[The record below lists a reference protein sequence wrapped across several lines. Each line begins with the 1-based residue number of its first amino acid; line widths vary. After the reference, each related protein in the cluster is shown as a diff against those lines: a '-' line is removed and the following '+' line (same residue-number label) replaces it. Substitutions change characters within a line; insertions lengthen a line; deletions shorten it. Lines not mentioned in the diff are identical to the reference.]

1 MKKNK
6 ILAIGVILF
15 IIAIAAICFIAVK
28 KKKSELSKAKPLG
41 NKPIPLSVAELKRG
55 NFSIYKDYVGV
66 ITPVNSSDIS
76 SRMTAEI
83 VKIHVTEGNSVK
95 KGDPLMRLDDRALK
109 QSINV
114 LKAKAE
120 GIKTQILAN
129 KVKIESLKISVAYWQ
144 KQCDRNK
151 KLYEN
156 KIVSAKT
163 YELSSE
169 KLNEIEGEYHI
180 ALQQNNTYKAT
191 LSSIME
197 DIKIAETNLSY
208 AVIRAPFDGVIC
220 NVPVD
225 PGDLA
230 IPGKKLVEIE
240 NQKPLKVTVQI
251 PQVDMKYIQL
261 EKTLLVSPDS
271 GKENDIIPAPI
282 TKIYPAI
289 GANRMMKIQA
299 VLPDKSSPDLVSGQY
314 VKVKITATTLKN
326 VILAPAEAVN
336 IDNNSETGKNIFI
349 VRNGLLKK
357 IPVTLLG
364 NNEVNAAIS
373 GTLEPGEKVVV
384 SAFLGWAKLADGLK
398 AEILK

>member
-1 MKKNK
+1 MKKK
-6 ILAIGVILF
+6 KVLAIGVILF
-15 IIAIAAICFIAVK
+15 LIVIAAICVIAVK
-28 KKKSELSKAKPLG
+28 LKKAQLAKAEPIG
-41 NKPIPLSVAELKRG
+41 NKPIPLSVAELKKG
-55 NFSIYKDYVGV
+55 DFSIYKHYVGV
-66 ITPVNSSDIS
+66 ITPLNSSNIS
-76 SRMTAEI
+76 SRITAEVVDI
-83 VKIHVTEGNSVK
+83 KVTEGNRVK
-95 KGDPLMRLDDRALK
+95 KGDTLILLDDRALR

-120 GIKTQILAN
+120 SIKTQILAN
-129 KVKIESLKISVAYWQ
+129 QVKIDSLKISVAYWQ
-144 KQCDRNK
+144 KQCDRDK

-169 KLNEIEGEYHI
+169 KLNEIEGEYNI

-191 LSSIME
+191 LSSVLE

-208 AVIRAPFDGVIC
+208 AVITAPFDGIIC

-230 IPGKKLVEIE
+230 IPGKSLVEIE

-261 EKTLLVSPDS
+261 EKTLLVSSDS
-271 GKENDIIPAPI
+271 ENDSKVISAPV

-289 GANRMMKIQA
+289 GSNRMMKIQG
-299 VLPDKSSPDLVSGQY
+299 VLPEESSSELVSGQY
-314 VKVKITATTLKN
+314 VKVKIAATTFKD
-326 VILAPAEAVN
+326 VIIAPAEAVN
-336 IDNNSETGKNIFI
+336 IDNNSDNGKNIFI
-349 VRNGLLKK
+349 VRGGVLKK
-357 IPVTLLG
+357 VPVNLLG
-364 NNEVNAAIS
+364 YNEVYAAIS
-373 GTLEPGEKVVV
+373 GTVEPGDKVVV